1 MSAEGR
7 KEQSHAATA
16 KPSARVVA
24 AAFVAFVAVWSAYFA
39 ISEIATAIHN
49 DMAEAYVWGQE
60 FQLGYN
66 QHPPFFAWIAGL
78 WFLVFPRAGWAFAIL
93 STINAGIGLIG
104 AWRLVGRFAR
114 GPTRV
119 AATAMLLLT
128 PFYTFLA
135 YKYNANSIFLSLW
148 PWMLYFFVR
157 SLDER
162 KLGDAALFG
171 LFVGLALLSKYYAL
185 ILVATCGLAALQHPE
200 RRRWFAGPSPWLAA
214 AVAALVVAPHLWW
227 LATHG
232 APPLRYL
239 ARVSGRGYGA
249 TARYAATAFF
259 GALAQN
265 AIAVA
270 AAIFVAGLGPAALA
284 ANASAR
290 WREPRFRM
298 LAILTAAPLLLT
310 VAAAFVLRNKVSTN
324 MLIATFPLAPLLAIE
339 ATGARNVERLAALA
353 VKLAAALSLAAL
365 AASPAVAVARAW
377 ISRDQNDVE
386 PRQELAIAAT
396 LFWREATGRP
406 LTYVGGTRFY
416 DNGVVFYS
424 ADRPHGFVG
433 FDEFR
438 NQWVTPERL
447 AEAGLLSVCLKDDA
461 ACLAATAPFRSAD
474 SRSVEITLAHAAFG
488 HTAKPVDFVVTAIP
502 PR

>member
-16 KPSARVVA
+16 EPSARVVA

-270 AAIFVAGLGPAALA
+270 AAIFVAGLGPAAVA
-284 ANASAR
+284 ANARAR

-339 ATGARNVERLAALA
+339 ATGARNVERLARAFGQ
-353 VKLAAALSLAAL
+353 
-365 AASPAVAVARAW
+365 ARGGA
-377 ISRDQNDVE
+377 E
-386 PRQELAIAAT
+386 PRRARRLAC
-396 LFWREATGRP
+396 GRRRAR
-406 LTYVGGTRFY
+406 LDFAR
-416 DNGVVFYS
+416 
-424 ADRPHGFVG
+424 
-433 FDEFR
+433 
-438 NQWVTPERL
+438 PERRRAAPRVGDCRDLIL
-447 AEAGLLSVCLKDDA
+447 ARDDRQAAHLCWRHSLLRQRRRLLQRRPSAWLRRLRRIPQSVGHAGEA
-461 ACLAATAPFRSAD
+461 R
-474 SRSVEITLAHAAFG
+474 
-488 HTAKPVDFVVTAIP
+488 
-502 PR
+502 